1 MENVEIFNKENVVT
15 AHYCDEAYE
24 NIEVV
29 YNIGEETHVYV
40 IQADPKDNDY
50 KALVKAGWDTEE
62 IAAGTERY
70 KREQSQDFNL
80 MIQGQVE
87 NLLEE
92 AKAELKQQLL
102 QIESD
107 IMIGQKHVQK
117 NKLEIM
123 EGKQDIIKGKQNLKG
138 IALSVDSLLFDTLLD
153 NNEDKDNLFKFKL
166 WALELEFVK
175 SGTKANKSRVRK
187 AKSVFEGMGIINE
200 LHVSNSELLENRVD
214 AT

>member
-40 IQADPKDNDY
+40 LQADPNNNDY

-62 IAAGTERY
+62 IAAGTERS

-87 NLLEE
+87 HLLEE

-117 NKLEIM
+117 NKLEII
-123 EGKQDIIKGKQNLKG
+123 EGKQNLKG

-200 LHVSNSELLENRVD
+200 LHVSNSELLENGVD

>member
-1 MENVEIFNKENVVT
+1 MENVEIFNKENIVT

-24 NIEVV
+24 NIEVL
-29 YNIGEETHVYV
+29 YNIDEETHVYV
-40 IQADPKDNDY
+40 LQADPNDNDY

-87 NLLEE
+87 HLLEE

-117 NKLEIM
+117 NKLEII
-123 EGKQDIIKGKQNLKG
+123 EGKQNLKG

-200 LHVSNSELLENRVD
+200 LHVSNSELLENGVD

>member
-62 IAAGTERY
+62 IAAGTERS

-87 NLLEE
+87 HLLEE

-107 IMIGQKHVQK
+107 IVIGQRNVQR
-117 NKLEIM
+117 NKLEII
-123 EGKQDIIKGKQNLKG
+123 EGKQNLKG
-138 IALSVDSLLFDTLLD
+138 MALSVDSILFDNLLS

-200 LHVSNSELLENRVD
+200 LHVSNSELLENGVD

>member
-1 MENVEIFNKENVVT
+1 MTNIEIFNKENIVT
-15 AHYCDEAYE
+15 AHYCDEEYS
-24 NIEVV
+24 NIEVL

-40 IQADPKDNDY
+40 LPADPEDYDY
-50 KALVKAGWDTEE
+50 KALVKAGWDIEA

-70 KREQSQDFNL
+70 KREQSQDFNT
-80 MIQGQVE
+80 MIQDQVDY
-87 NLLEE
+87 LLEE
-92 AKAELKQQLL
+92 SKAELKQQLL

-107 IMIGQKHVQK
+107 IVV
-117 NKLEIM
+117 
-123 EGKQDIIKGKQNLKG
+123 GKQDLKRVV
-138 IALSVDSLLFDTLLD
+138 IDVDSSLYDTLLHS
-153 NNEDKDNLFKFKL
+153 NEDKDNLFKFKL

-200 LHVSNSELLENRVD
+200 LHVSNSELLENGVN

>member
-62 IAAGTERY
+62 IAAGTERS

-87 NLLEE
+87 HLLEE

-107 IMIGQKHVQK
+107 IVIGQRNVQR
-117 NKLEIM
+117 NKLEII
-123 EGKQDIIKGKQNLKG
+123 EGKQNLKG
-138 IALSVDSLLFDTLLD
+138 MALSVDSILFDNLLS

-175 SGTKANKSRVRK
+175 SGTKANKSRIRK

-200 LHVSNSELLENRVD
+200 LHVSNSELLENGVD

>member
-1 MENVEIFNKENVVT
+1 MENVEIFNKENIVT

-24 NIEVV
+24 NIEVL
-29 YNIGEETHVYV
+29 YNIDEETHVYV
-40 IQADPKDNDY
+40 LQADPNDNDY

-87 NLLEE
+87 HLLEE

-117 NKLEIM
+117 NKLEII
-123 EGKQDIIKGKQNLKG
+123 EGKQNLKG

-200 LHVSNSELLENRVD
+200 LHVSNSELLENGVN